1 MAEIIFFAIIAGI
14 VLYKLRS
21 ILGEEYDNVD
31 PSERSSSSI
40 KDVAGIISSEIK
52 LQSTLFDINQ
62 SIESEAKNIPEDA
75 KIVIRKI
82 HAEYMKSSSEFDLA
96 LFKSVV
102 AKIFSSVCDVY
113 NNFKIE
119 NIKSICSDDVYSKI
133 NQIIENFKAGNKRY
147 NHFFISRPTIEI
159 KDVFEDRLNYKIICE
174 IKVIQSSSFAN
185 ISDDETIEGTEREEY
200 EIIQEL
206 TFSRMINSSGKSWI
220 LDAINII
227 K

>member
-21 ILGEEYDNVD
+21 ILGEEYDD
-31 PSERSSSSI
+31 IDQSERSSSSI
-40 KDVAGIISSEIK
+40 KDVASIISGETK
-52 LQSTLFDINQ
+52 LQSGLFDINQ
-62 SIESEAKNIPEDA
+62 SINSDAKNISEDE

-82 HAEYMKSSSEFDLA
+82 HAEYMKSSTEFDLA

-102 AKIFSSVCDVY
+102 IKVFSSVCDVY

-119 NIKSICSDDVYSKI
+119 SIKNICSDDVYSKI
-133 NQIIENFKAGNKRY
+133 NQIIENFKAGDKRY
-147 NHFFISRPTIEI
+147 NFFFISQPIVEI
-159 KDVFEDRLNYKIICE
+159 KNVFEDRLHYKITCE
-174 IKVIQSSSFAN
+174 IKVTQSSSFAN
-185 ISDDETIEGTEREEY
+185 ISDDETIEGTEKEEY

-220 LDAINII
+220 LDAINIV